1 MIKLEHEPV
10 LKREVLRFLRVKRDG
25 LFIDATVGAGGHSI
39 AICKEGA
46 KVLGIDWDKDML
58 EVARRNVK
66 RPDVSL
72 VHANFTKITEVAR
85 EHGFLP
91 ADGVLFDLGISSL
104 QLQKSRGFSFQEDA
118 PLDMRMNPA
127 LQAVTAR
134 DLINLLREDQLY
146 ELFSQTSPK
155 NFARRVARSIV
166 SARRQRKI
174 ERTSELADLVNQVAT
189 GALVRRKKIPA
200 RQRYAQALRARHPA
214 TTIFLA
220 LRMAVNSE
228 LENLQQALPGAVE
241 VLGKGGRLV
250 TISFHSGEDRI
261 VKNFLKRE
269 EQEGKLRVLTKK
281 PVTPTQEEVKFNPRS
296 RSAKLRAAEKL

>member
-1 MIKLEHEPV
+1 MVKLEHEPV
-10 LKREVLRFLRVKRDG
+10 LKREVLTFLGVKKDG
-25 LFIDATVGAGGHSI
+25 LYIDATVGAGGHSI

-58 EVARRNVK
+58 ELARRNVSC
-66 RPDVSL
+66 PDVFL
-72 VHANFTKITEVAR
+72 VHVNFAKIAEVAR

-104 QLQKSRGFSFQEDA
+104 HLQARRGFSFQEDDL
-118 PLDMRMNPA
+118 LDMRMNPA

-146 ELFSQTSPK
+146 ELFSRTTAK
-155 NFARRVARSIV
+155 NFARSVASSIV
-166 SARRQRKI
+166 RVRRQRKI
-174 ERTSELADLVNQVAT
+174 ERTSELVDLVNQVAT
-189 GALVRRKKIPA
+189 GGMVRRKKI
-200 RQRYAQALRARHPA
+200 QPA

-250 TISFHSGEDRI
+250 IISFHSGEDRI
-261 VKNFLKRE
+261 VKNFLKGE
-269 EQEGKLRVLTKK
+269 EQGGRLRVLTKK
-281 PVTPTQEEVKFNPRS
+281 PVTPTQEEVKSNSRS